1 MLKKSHKTTT
11 THTHTHTHT
20 HKQRQQKHRTRTTTE
35 ATLKCTEKLRPDLL
49 ISHFCRGS
57 WWFTCSHQF
66 MHKTFVATAPPPTV
80 KGGDYDKLSVP
91 CYKPNPQGANNE
103 VKTLLFALPFAVQ
116 NLPGVRI
123 LLSTPSFPL
132 HCGDTRK
139 VTALHFGPAFP
150 YPSP

>member
-1 MLKKSHKTTT
+1 
-11 THTHTHTHT
+11 
-20 HKQRQQKHRTRTTTE
+20 
-35 ATLKCTEKLRPDLL
+35 
-49 ISHFCRGS
+49 
-57 WWFTCSHQF
+57 
-66 MHKTFVATAPPPTV
+66 MHKTFVATASPPTV

-103 VKTLLFALPFAVQ
+103 VKTFLFALPFAVQ

-139 VTALHFGPAFP
+139 VTAPLAPDPFVRVQESI
-150 YPSP
+150 YK

>member
-1 MLKKSHKTTT
+1 MLKKAIKQQ
-11 THTHTHTHT
+11 HTHT

-35 ATLKCTEKLRPDLL
+35 AALKCTEKLRPDLL

-103 VKTLLFALPFAVQ
+103 VKTLLFALPFAVKISLGLGSYCQ
-116 NLPGVRI
+116 PR
-123 LLSTPSFPL
+123 
-132 HCGDTRK
+132 H
-139 VTALHFGPAFP
+139 FP
-150 YPSP
+150 YTAGTLEK